1 MAQPLTPNQIR
12 AAFKKWDVKFVER
25 PGWDTHRRDPIHGP
39 WGPVYGGLI
48 HHTGDDAP
56 DSIDEDLL
64 WRGRPDLAG
73 PLCNWG
79 MRDDGTVVLLGGGRA
94 NHAGLG
100 SRMVLDHIM
109 NEDYSGEL
117 APGPDTV
124 DGNRHLYG
132 QETMYSGG
140 RPMSKAAYASTLR
153 VWAAICD
160 AHGWTALSVV
170 GHREWTRRKVDP
182 GSFNLPRFRSQ
193 LGTLLALGPG
203 SPTPLRKT
211 TSLTLL
217 RKQIGFFLRKPRR
230 PAVARALRQADAV
243 LANHERK

>member
-1 MAQPLTPNQIR
+1 
-12 AAFKKWDVKFVER
+12 
-25 PGWDTHRRDPIHGP
+25 
-39 WGPVYGGLI
+39 
-48 HHTGDDAP
+48 
-56 DSIDEDLL
+56 
-64 WRGRPDLAG
+64 
-73 PLCNWG
+73 

-117 APGPDTV
+117 TPGPDTV

-132 QETMYSGG
+132 QETMYSGS

-193 LGTLLALGPG
+193 LATLLALGPG

-217 RKQIGFFLRKPRR
+217 RKQIGFFLRKKRR
-230 PAVARALRQADAV
+230 PAVEQALRQADAV